1 MKSTITTRPLV
12 DLLEEYLWAD
22 ASERAKQAK
31 SVWETIHLPGAPE
44 GVTSE
49 AAYSEMF
56 SAELELSKLA
66 HLRKTALELT
76 ESRSLHHD
84 SGLADVA
91 VFESEA
97 SLRKA
102 VEASCGFEVMVD
114 NNQLAE
120 SVQFVRNVRGKC
132 ERQQVPLKLTS
143 LERFICLPEKLHWL
157 TRANGLITKL
167 PDDGFAISV
176 DAISFRM
183 RFHERRAD
191 VRNWRE
197 ERSALLACSRPDR
210 LPEASFVIETKKFY
224 SETPASFT
232 RATNESRQVPRE
244 HRDHYT
250 GYVMGL
256 NRATENHISFQNDY
270 DASSLFTPYAELIRA
285 DLDLVKGEGV
295 IDPEAND
302 LPPLLHKLVASI
314 KAKTG
319 QNPFIHA
326 ETKRFS
332 TQEVYELIGA
342 YWDRMIDSPW
352 NSETTK
358 DYARLKNLC
367 AKSNDGVNV
376 WGESTKGLFG
386 FKVRTREH
394 DWISGWIF
402 CPPHAFSPKNPA
414 ALPPAVWNGRHCE
427 RYLSSTSFHGGDR
440 FLTEYIG
447 EVVSVGPCLFL
458 IGHEKDH

>member
-1 MKSTITTRPLV
+1 MKSTITTRPLI
-12 DLLEEYLWAD
+12 DLVEEYLLAD

-31 SVWETIHLPGAPE
+31 SVWETIHMPGAPE
-44 GVTSE
+44 GVASE
-49 AAYSEMF
+49 TAYNEMI
-56 SAELELSKLA
+56 SAELELNKLA
-66 HLRKTALELT
+66 HLRKTARELT
-76 ESRSLHHD
+76 ESRRLHHD
-84 SGLADVA
+84 AGLADVT
-91 VFESEA
+91 VFESEE

-102 VEASCGFEVMVD
+102 VEASCEFEVMVD
-114 NNQLAE
+114 HNQLAE
-120 SVQFVRNVRGKC
+120 SVQFVRNVRGKY

-157 TRANGLITKL
+157 TSSANLRAGFCDN
-167 PDDGFAISV
+167 GFAMSI
-176 DAISFRM
+176 DGISFRM
-183 RFHERRAD
+183 RFQERRAD

-197 ERSALLACSRPDR
+197 ERSTLLACPGARK
-210 LPEASFVIETKKFY
+210 LPEASFVIETRKFY
-224 SETPASFT
+224 SESPASFT
-232 RATNESRQVPRE
+232 LATNEPRQVSKE
-244 HRDHYT
+244 HRDPYT
-250 GYVMGL
+250 GYVMGFYS
-256 NRATENHISFQNDY
+256 AKGNHLSFQEDY
-270 DASSLFTPYAELIRA
+270 DASSLFTPYSELIRA
-285 DLDLVKGEGV
+285 DLDLIKGEGV
-295 IDPEAND
+295 IDPEAEA
-302 LPPLLHKLVASI
+302 LPPLLHKLIVSI

-319 QNPFIHA
+319 HNPFLDA
-326 ETKRFS
+326 ETNRYS

-342 YWDRMIDSPW
+342 YWDRMINSPW

-358 DYARLKNLC
+358 DFARLKNLC

-376 WGESTKGLFG
+376 WGESSKGLFG

-414 ALPPAVWNGRHCE
+414 ALPPAVWNGRHYE

-440 FLTEYIG
+440 FSTECLG